1 MDDRLRVS
9 GARPIARKQS
19 NPAQKRDWN
28 GRFWLEHIPDYTS
41 MLDQHCESYRTN
53 VLKSRARNLFKSPK
67 IGTPPDSRERTPAA
81 GGLNSSSIG
90 MESYQQL
97 KDEIEGIWR
106 EKQIPEEQQTLFRE
120 CVFSLPKVK
129 AAGVL
134 AREIEDLKSNTALV
148 QHALYSI
155 ATREQSLAT
164 LTEMNEY
171 MSKCEDLDTLRELQQ
186 ECAELLHAHRILTL
200 AVVESVVK
208 WREQMV
214 YALLMNSSEQA
225 LRKARTI
232 PFIWH
237 GVNYLLK
244 LKDDVGFLTNSAFA
258 YLFNFSERS
267 DPFLIFTGTY
277 DDSNYVKKAPK
288 KSKQT
293 LVQLPGGKVLVP
305 VPSALVKR
313 IRLAEMVILEEAVNH
328 SGIQVNYTEQTPLI
342 IHKQEKGRGVV
353 LSPQLKQ
360 IVEDVQG
367 EIIGETMDMLLPRL
381 TVEVW
386 NEKVAEERPRWP
398 KEMFEDLITEA
409 VMGLVREEVEE
420 IQGTQRQ
427 TIVQAAAQQV
437 LNQLLASCTDPQLTA
452 LVSDAVSAVRK
463 EQNEHIAPLLAD
475 SLTDTL
481 ARQVVL
487 DETTNL
493 ISESLFERSLINQ
506 VLQDIA
512 EEAAKETAD
521 ELRLAMLDLQR
532 KQQDTE
538 RAREEAE
545 RARKEE
551 LDRLKAELAARKK
564 AEEIAKLQEEEDK
577 RRLEA
582 GKEKDKKALEE
593 RLAAEALELEKEK
606 VASAEAQRRKNSEET
621 ERLRNIEEAKRLQAA
636 EEAKRLRD
644 LEEAQRLKS
653 QEEAGK
659 LQSLEEAQRLKDLEE
674 ANRLRSLEEAKR
686 LKDLEEANSLR
697 SLEET
702 KRQRDLEEAKRLK
715 DLEEANR
722 LQEETRKLDAAKT
735 EAQRLKEQEEA
746 ETRFREG
753 QQASIQLAA
762 SLESELLAQSLPA
775 VVAEAIADYR
785 EVEEGTAA
793 DIAAELVREAAD
805 SEAGKTARAE
815 IRNQQGQA
823 LAPDLLEAVISE
835 AIVREDLQALS
846 QLCIN
851 AVNLEKLEEMEAEE
865 AQNERQRE
873 TGERANM
880 ELAKAVYDSLMME
893 WTDEMWVHGLVQA
906 VLDNEQQLTK
916 KVTEA
921 HPEAPDLPI
930 DYGADSFTPRV
941 HSPMAYTP
949 QPSTPLPEANES
961 IPTPS
966 SEHSTTTYDL
976 QFADREVQQ
985 KAAQDSKAELVLDPA
1000 MIYEPDIPPILEQY
1014 YKLLPGA
1021 VLSTLETPAQLLTSM
1036 RRGIDARWFWLKFEG
1051 KIIGLVGCHVDPLS
1065 RDARRITCR
1074 HLSSLNPALYSKA
1087 IEIATKEIFAA
1098 DDCVEIRVALATDPR
1113 KELDSGIKAI
1123 YSQLGFKWKAVA
1135 TNWTANVKTSIMG
1148 KMREISQAQQTHL
1161 PISMEVQGHC
1171 EVQVTMTEP
1180 HVDRRPTKEMALIG
1194 NKICLL
1200 QVLATLVAG
1209 QDEVVTPRG
1218 QNRLQSDL
1226 SELLEIL
1233 QSTALSRF
1241 PYMTLSETEAGKHR
1255 SELKIAI
1262 RWPASETRVLT
1273 TNQGSFE
1280 AVRFISVTFTQDEIF
1295 AGTLVDR
1302 TQVYLVNTDDRN
1314 LCGFFMVAKELRE
1327 ELQGEM
1333 KHLHA
1338 DLFSKVEN
1346 LFRVRD

>member
-9 GARPIARKQS
+9 GARPISRKQS
-19 NPAQKRDWN
+19 HPVQKREWN

-53 VLKSRARNLFKSPK
+53 VLKSRARNLFKNPNL
-67 IGTPPDSRERTPAA
+67 GTPPDSRERTPVA
-81 GGLNSSSIG
+81 GGLNSSSLG
-90 MESYQQL
+90 MESFPQL
-97 KDEIEGIWR
+97 KDEIEAIWR
-106 EKQIPEEQQTLFRE
+106 EKQIPEEQQALFRD

-277 DDSNYVKKAPK
+277 DDSNYVKKTPK

-305 VPSALVKR
+305 VPPALVKR

-328 SGIQVNYTEQTPLI
+328 SGVQVNYSEPASLI
-342 IHKQEKGRGVV
+342 LHKQEKSKA
-353 LSPQLKQ
+353 LPMTPQLKQ

-367 EIIGETMDMLLPRL
+367 EIIGETMDLLLPRL

-386 NEKVAEERPRWP
+386 NEKVAEERPKWP
-398 KEMFEDLITEA
+398 KELLEDLMTEA
-409 VMGLVREEVEE
+409 VTGLVREEVEA
-420 IQGTQRQ
+420 IKGSQLHSV
-427 TIVQAAAQQV
+427 VQEVAQQV
-437 LNQLLASCTDPQLTA
+437 LSKLLTSCTDSQLTT
-452 LVSDAVSAVRK
+452 LVSEAISTIRR
-463 EQNEHIAPLLAD
+463 EQNEQIAPLLAD
-475 SLTDTL
+475 SLTDNLT
-481 ARQVVL
+481 RHIVL
-487 DETTNL
+487 EETSDL
-493 ISESLFERSLINQ
+493 LSESLLERSLIQ
-506 VLQDIA
+506 QIIRDIA
-512 EEAAKETAD
+512 EEAVKETAE

-545 RARKEE
+545 RTRKEE
-551 LDRLKAELAARKK
+551 LERLKAELSARKK
-564 AEEIAKLQEEEDK
+564 AEDTAKLREDEEK
-577 RRLEA
+577 RRLESEKQ
-582 GKEKDKKALEE
+582 KEMADKKALADQAEAS
-593 RLAAEALELEKEK
+593 RLQREKEAAAEAQKL
-606 VASAEAQRRKNSEET
+606 KNSQET
-621 ERLRNIEEAKRLQAA
+621 ERLRGLEEAQRLQT
-636 EEAKRLRD
+636 EEARRLKD
-644 LEEAQRLKS
+644 LEEAQRL
-653 QEEAGK
+653 
-659 LQSLEEAQRLKDLEE
+659 QSAERAKHLSDLEEDKRQKDLEE
-674 ANRLRSLEEAKR
+674 AKKLQNAEEAKR
-686 LKDLEEANSLR
+686 RSELEEG
-697 SLEET
+697 
-702 KRQRDLEEAKRLK
+702 KRLK
-715 DLEEANR
+715 DQEDAKKLQDLSEAR
-722 LQEETRKLDAAKT
+722 RIEAA
-735 EAQRLKEQEEA
+735 AQRLKAQEEA
-746 ETRFREG
+746 EIRLQVST
-753 QQASIQLAA
+753 QLVTG
-762 SLESELLAQSLPA
+762 LESELLAQSLPA
-775 VVAEAIADYR
+775 LAAESVAESAK
-785 EVEEGTAA
+785 VEESATLNLTAE
-793 DIAAELVREAAD
+793 IVQEVVN
-805 SEAGKTARAE
+805 SEAGRTARAVLSSE
-815 IRNQQGQA
+815 QGQA
-823 LAPDLLEAVISE
+823 LAPDLVETVVSEAVDS
-835 AIVREDLQALS
+835 EDLQALV
-846 QLCIN
+846 QLCLN
-851 AVNLEKLEEMEAEE
+851 AVNLERLEEMEADEAMNAQVREE
-865 AQNERQRE
+865 KDRE
-873 TGERANM
+873 DWD
-880 ELAKAVYDSLMME
+880 LAKAVYDSLVLQ
-893 WTDEMWVHGLVQA
+893 WTDEMWVQGLVHA

-916 KVTEA
+916 RMTEA
-921 HPEAPDLPI
+921 HPEAPDMPI

-941 HSPMAYTP
+941 HSPTAYTP
-949 QPSTPLPEANES
+949 QPSTPVPEAYES
-961 IPTPS
+961 IPTPK
-966 SEHSTTTYDL
+966 SEHSTANYDL

-985 KAAQDSKAELVLDPA
+985 KAVQNSRDLVLEPTV
-1000 MIYEPDIPPILEQY
+1000 IYEPDIPSILEQY

-1021 VLSTLETPAQLLTSM
+1021 VLSTLETPTQLLSSM
-1036 RRGIDARWFWLKFEG
+1036 RRGIDARWFWLKFED
-1051 KIIGLVGCHVDPLS
+1051 KIIGLVSCHIDPLS
-1065 RDARRITCR
+1065 RDARRVTCR

-1087 IEIATKEIFAA
+1087 LEIATQEIFAS
-1098 DDCVEIRVALATDPR
+1098 DTCVEVRVALATDPR
-1113 KELDSGIKAI
+1113 KELDPGIKAI
-1123 YSQLGFKWKAVA
+1123 YSQQGFKWKAVA
-1135 TNWTANVKTSIMG
+1135 TNWTANMKTSIMG
-1148 KMREISQAQQTHL
+1148 KMRDNSAAQSTPL
-1161 PISMEVQGHC
+1161 PISMEIQGYC
-1171 EVQVTMTEP
+1171 EVQVAPTEA
-1180 HVDRRPTKEMALIG
+1180 HTDRRPTREMALIG

-1200 QVLATLVAG
+1200 QVLAALVAG

-1233 QSTALSRF
+1233 QSTTLSRF
-1241 PYMTLSETEAGKHR
+1241 PYMSLTELGEGKHR
-1255 SELKIAI
+1255 SDLKVAI
-1262 RWPASETRVLT
+1262 RWPASETRVLK

-1280 AVRFISVTFTQDEIF
+1280 AVRFVSVTSIQEEIF
-1295 AGTLVDR
+1295 AGTMLDR
-1302 TQVYLVNTDDRN
+1302 TQVYIVNTDDRN